1 MRRADRL
8 YQIVQLLRG
17 ARLRRAQDLAAHLE
31 VSVRTIY
38 RDIQDLIACGV
49 PIDGEA
55 GVGYVLR
62 PGYFLPP
69 LSFTTEELQALALG
83 ARLVQSWS
91 DADLGRAAT
100 EALIKIQAV
109 LPEKSGSVDRLNVFS
124 YGLRLDREVRDRLRI
139 IRHAIDAFHTLDLTY
154 ESLGGETTERRV
166 RPLAL
171 DFWGP
176 VWTLTAWCERREDFR
191 VFRVDRILAVQDSG
205 ASFRHEAG
213 RTLKD
218 YLHRMSCTHDTNDR
232 AAPVRSA

>member
-17 ARLRRAQDLAAHLE
+17 ARLRRAHDLAAQLE

-69 LSFTTEELQALALG
+69 LSFTTDELQALVLG

-100 EALIKIQAV
+100 EALVKIQSV
-109 LPEKSGSVDRLNVFS
+109 LPEKTGSVDRLNVFS
-124 YGLRLDREVRDRLRI
+124 YGLRLDREVRARLRI
-139 IRHAIDAFHTLDLTY
+139 IRCAIDALHTLDLTY
-154 ESLGGETTERRV
+154 ESLSGETTERRV
-166 RPLAL
+166 RPLSL

-176 VWTLTAWCERREDFR
+176 VWTLTAWCEKREDFR
-191 VFRVDRILAVQDSG
+191 VFRVDRIHATWDTG
-205 ASFRHEAG
+205 EGFRPEVG
-213 RTLKD
+213 KTLKD
-218 YLHRMSCTHDTNDR
+218 YLHGMSCTHET
-232 AAPVRSA
+232 ASVRSA